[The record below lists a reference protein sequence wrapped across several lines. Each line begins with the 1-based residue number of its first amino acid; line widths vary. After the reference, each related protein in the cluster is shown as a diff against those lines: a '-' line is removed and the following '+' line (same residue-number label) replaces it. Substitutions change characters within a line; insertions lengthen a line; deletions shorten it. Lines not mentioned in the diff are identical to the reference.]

1 MRGTAHRRNTDRPCE
16 IPPDITIAV
25 EPNRSHP
32 TRLTKLAERKTVIST
47 VPAPPDECQRWRSTS
62 MRWCRTR
69 TTSMPSAVSR

>member
-47 VPAPPDECQRWRSTS
+47 VPATPRR
-62 MRWCRTR
+62 
-69 TTSMPSAVSR
+69 VSEMAIDVHALV